1 MAKSYDVI
9 VIGAGPG
16 GMTAALYASR
26 ANLSV
31 LMLDRGIYGGQ
42 MNNTAEVENYPGFKS
57 ILGPDLAEK
66 MYQSSTQF
74 DAEYAYGSVESVS
87 VAADGLKTITT
98 DSDVYETQAL
108 IIATGSEY
116 RKLGVPGEDDY
127 SGRGVSYC
135 AVCDG
140 AFFKNKPVAVI
151 GGGDSAVEEG
161 GDLSQMTSAVNIIH
175 RRDQLRAQKILQD
188 RAFANDKIGFTWDT
202 IVTEILGDG
211 QKVTGVQTHNKKTG
225 EDSVKDV
232 DGVFIYVGNQ
242 PMTQPFLDLGIT
254 DDKGWIKTDE
264 KMKTSVPG
272 IFAVGDVRQ
281 KDLRQITTS
290 VGDGGIAG
298 QEAFNYLQSLQ
309 DKVPAK

>member
-1 MAKSYDVI
+1 MTKSYDVI

-42 MNNTAEVENYPGFKS
+42 MNNTAAVENYPGFKS

-74 DAEYAYGSVESVS
+74 DAEYGYGSVESVT
-87 VAADGLKTITT
+87 VGDNGLKTIVT
-98 DSDVYETQAL
+98 DSETYETHAL
-108 IIATGSEY
+108 VIATGSEY
-116 RKLGVPGEDDY
+116 RKLGVPGEDEY
-127 SGRGVSYC
+127 GGRGVSYC

-140 AFFKNKPVAVI
+140 AFFKNKPVAVV

-161 GDLSQMTSAVNIIH
+161 GYLSQMTSGVDIIH

-188 RAFANDKIGFTWDT
+188 RAFSNDRIGFTWDT

-211 QKVTGVQTHNKKTG
+211 QKVTGVATHNKKTG
-225 EDSVKDV
+225 EDSKKAV

-242 PMTQPFLDLGIT
+242 PMTEPFLNLGIT
-254 DDKGWIKTDE
+254 DDKGWIITDE
-264 KMKTSVPG
+264 KMRTKVAG

-281 KDLRQITTS
+281 KDLRQITTA
-290 VGDGGIAG
+290 VGDGGLAG

-309 DKVPAK
+309 DQH